1 MSLGMRQIQNT
12 FLSSNEYQKKL
23 DDFRKRQSADLEERT
38 KHIPPIV
45 DMRKQ
50 MEQVRKNNATIPQSV
65 ISATTTR
72 TYK

>member
-1 MSLGMRQIQNT
+1 MSWGMRQIENN
-12 FLSSNEYQKKL
+12 FKKSNEYQKKL

-45 DMRKQ
+45 DMRDAVK
-50 MEQVRKNNATIPQSV
+50 QVRKNKSTLADPLIN
-65 ISATTTR
+65 ATTTK

>member
-1 MSLGMRQIQNT
+1 MRQIENN
-12 FLSSNEYQKKL
+12 FKKSNEYQKKL

-50 MEQVRKNNATIPQSV
+50 MEQVRKNNASIPQSV
-65 ISATTTR
+65 ISATTTK

>member
-1 MSLGMRQIQNT
+1 MSWGMRQIENN
-12 FLSSNEYQKKL
+12 FKKSNEYQKKL

-50 MEQVRKNNATIPQSV
+50 MEQVRKNNASIPQSV
-65 ISATTTR
+65 ISATTTK

>member
-1 MSLGMRQIQNT
+1 MSWGMRQIENN
-12 FLSSNEYQKKL
+12 FKKSNEYQKKL

-50 MEQVRKNNATIPQSV
+50 MEQVRKNNTTLPQSLV
-65 ISATTTR
+65 NATTTK

>member
-1 MSLGMRQIQNT
+1 MSWGMRQIENKRKK
-12 FLSSNEYQKKL
+12 SNEYQKKL

-50 MEQVRKNNATIPQSV
+50 MEQVRKNNASIPQSV
-65 ISATTTR
+65 ISATTTK